1 MEGHKNIGIGGEE
14 SIVFFSESYYYP
26 VSDYFGMLLH
36 SDPMKRRQGLVA
48 HEGSVS
54 EFART
59 V

>member
-1 MEGHKNIGIGGEE
+1 MEGHKNTGIGGEE
-14 SIVFFSESYYYP
+14 SIVFFSGSYYYP

-36 SDPMKRRQGLVA
+36 SDPMKRRQGLVD

-54 EFART
+54 